1 MLKIQG
7 FFSTLFLYR
16 TQVKYMIPLK
26 LLEAALLATNDGVVI
41 TESGGGRKIGQSF
54 TSIPLLRH

>member
-1 MLKIQG
+1 MLQKQG

-41 TESGGGRKIGQSF
+41 TESGGGGGR
-54 TSIPLLRH
+54 